1 VGTSTQRP
9 LPPAEAEG
17 GACAACS
24 TPIGSHPAGRR
35 EAPGR
40 GGRQADL

>member
-24 TPIGSHPAGRR
+24 TPIREPSGWPAGGSR
-35 EAPGR
+35 AWGSSGWP
-40 GGRQADL
+40 